1 MYGGGRRYV
10 SLSVAQ
16 FAFFYVHVFC
26 VFLCV
31 SERLM
36 PPDALTSHHH
46 RPWAPDSFLLHGLL
60 SLSLSLSL
68 ARSLSLSLAL
78 SLALSLFCARS
89 LSVIQRSLD
98 AMNEAASRAGRP
110 PYIKYSNAQ

>member
-1 MYGGGRRYV
+1 MYMVCGRGAWVVCMWCGSGVYGGGRRYV

-46 RPWAPDSFLLHGLL
+46 RPSDE
-60 SLSLSLSL
+60 
-68 ARSLSLSLAL
+68 
-78 SLALSLFCARS
+78 
-89 LSVIQRSLD
+89 D
-98 AMNEAASRAGRP
+98 AKKSKFINP
-110 PYIKYSNAQ
+110 HQH

>member
-1 MYGGGRRYV
+1 MWCGSGVYGGGRRYV

-68 ARSLSLSLAL
+68 LLAPYRSLSLSLSLSLSFARAL
-78 SLALSLFCARS
+78 SL
-89 LSVIQRSLD
+89 
-98 AMNEAASRAGRP
+98 
-110 PYIKYSNAQ
+110 